1 MNFTDIIAKKRDGY
15 ELNKDE
21 LIYFA
26 NGAAKNTIP
35 DYQLSALLM
44 AICINGMSER
54 ETTELTYAMVNS
66 GDVLDLAD
74 IKGIKIDKHSTGGV
88 GDTTTLILAPLTA
101 SLGLPVVKMSGR
113 GLGHTGGTLDK
124 LESIP
129 NFNINIDNSKAVDQ
143 VNKNGIVIM
152 GQTALLAPADKT
164 LYALRDVTATVESIP
179 LIASSIMSKKIAG
192 GADGIV
198 LDVKVGNGAFMKS
211 KDDAIKLCDSMIT
224 IGKNLGKK
232 MCGLITDMNEPLGMY
247 IGNSL
252 EVIEAIEVLKG
263 KRNGRLKE
271 VALALGAEMLVM
283 GEIAKDIDT
292 AYDMLNKNIENGKG
306 LEKFVEVINLQ
317 NGDPNVVYD
326 YSIFDQPKE
335 TAYLCAENS
344 GYIESINAFEI
355 GRASLETGAGRE
367 KKSDDIDPS
376 AGIIMHKRVG
386 DYVEKGEKLADVFS
400 SSVSKC
406 ENAINIIKNAIKI
419 GENKVETH
427 TVYEIRR

>member
-1 MNFTDIIAKKRDGY
+1 
-15 ELNKDE
+15 
-21 LIYFA
+21 
-26 NGAAKNTIP
+26 
-35 DYQLSALLM
+35 
-44 AICINGMSER
+44 
-54 ETTELTYAMVNS
+54 
-66 GDVLDLAD
+66 
-74 IKGIKIDKHSTGGV
+74 
-88 GDTTTLILAPLTA
+88 
-101 SLGLPVVKMSGR
+101 
-113 GLGHTGGTLDK
+113 
-124 LESIP
+124 
-129 NFNINIDNSKAVDQ
+129 
-143 VNKNGIVIM
+143 M

-211 KDDAIKLCDSMIT
+211 KADAIKLCDSMIT

-306 LEKFVEVINLQ
+306 LEKFVEVIKLQ

-326 YSIFDQPKE
+326 YSIFEQPKE

-344 GYIESINAFEI
+344 GYLESINAFEI

-400 SSVSKC
+400 SSVSRC

>member
-66 GDVLDLAD
+66 GDVLNLAD
-74 IKGIKIDKHSTGGV
+74 IQGIKIDKHSTGGV

-129 NFNINIDNSKAVDQ
+129 NFNINIDNSRAIEQ

-198 LDVKVGNGAFMKS
+198 LDVKVGNGAFMKN

-306 LEKFVEVINLQ
+306 LEKFVEVIKLQ

-326 YSIFDQPKE
+326 YSIFEQPKE
-335 TAYLCAENS
+335 TAYLCAEKS
-344 GYIESINAFEI
+344 GYVESINAFEI

-386 DYVEKGEKLADVFS
+386 DYIEKGEKLADVFS

-419 GENKVETH
+419 GENRVKTH